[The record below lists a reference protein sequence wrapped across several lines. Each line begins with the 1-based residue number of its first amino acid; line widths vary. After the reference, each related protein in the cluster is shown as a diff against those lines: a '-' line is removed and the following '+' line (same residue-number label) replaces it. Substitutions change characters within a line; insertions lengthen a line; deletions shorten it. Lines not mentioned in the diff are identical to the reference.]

1 MPVSK
6 PMLGLKLNTQL
17 TSPPV
22 KKDTGA
28 ELSRLNEGEVLAN
41 TQTRFALNHHA
52 PTYEVAQRALGEN
65 HGGWTAVNQFKMTG
79 TDMFIHMDRREPRS
93 KGDFV
98 GDKFHLSVA
107 PRHVAS
113 AFDAIGKL
121 LQADDSPV
129 DKWKVTDMSCVHTYS
144 PAQHAR
150 VTQGAQF
157 TLYAKP
163 DRADNTYSPEYM
175 GKMRG
180 MISSIEREL
189 HAAGVPQSNHRP
201 ESDVAPGHWAY
212 ASYRNEHRSERA
224 GSSSQA
230 NELEREPFFKLVS
243 FPDLAASPVKSGA
256 SSRSL
261 MPPPWNR

>member
-6 PMLGLKLNTQL
+6 PMLSLKLNTSIAQAPL
-17 TSPPV
+17 
-22 KKDTGA
+22 KKNAEA
-28 ELSRLNEGEVLAN
+28 ELRHMNHAEVRAH
-41 TQTRFALNHHA
+41 TPTRFTLNHRA
-52 PTYEVAQRALGEN
+52 PTYEVAQSALGEN

-189 HAAGVPQSNHRP
+189 HTAGVQQSNNRP
-201 ESDVAPGHWAY
+201 ASDVAPGHWAY

-230 NELEREPFFKLVS
+230 NELEKEPFFKLVS
-243 FPDLAASPVKSGA
+243 FPDVAASPVKSGA

-261 MPPPWNR
+261 MPPPWTR